1 MGLMTNG
8 CICCTLSADLLKEV
22 AALAREERFDYM
34 LIESTGIS
42 ELLPVAET
50 FAFADETGQSLAEG
64 ARLDT
69 MVTVVDAYNFLRDI
83 KAGEDLKDR
92 GLQAN
97 TNDERTIT
105 NLLVDQVEF
114 ANPNPF
120 AAMDQAWEV
129 SQQHQHVHAH

>member
-1 MGLMTNG
+1 
-8 CICCTLSADLLKEV
+8 
-22 AALAREERFDYM
+22 
-34 LIESTGIS
+34 
-42 ELLPVAET
+42 
-50 FAFADETGQSLAEG
+50 
-64 ARLDT
+64 
-69 MVTVVDAYNFLRDI
+69 MVMVVDAYNFLRDI